1 MTAGMNHKAM
11 DHRDRRSTCD
21 QACLTRRT
29 EPAGLSVALQQA
41 YSRLAPAGTPTT
53 MPDDLRAWLRAWAV
67 RHALDRDRVETFI
80 TTHQGGL
87 VATLDAVH
95 HDLTTAHLLAPELLL
110 ALAAIDQD
118 PDRLRACWP
127 ADRDV
132 AELLSLAEDFG
143 RPYVS

>member
-1 MTAGMNHKAM
+1 MTAAMNHNAKN
-11 DHRDRRSTCD
+11 RWDRRSARG
-21 QACLTRRT
+21 QGCLTRRT
-29 EPAGLSVALQQA
+29 ESVGLIVTLQQA
-41 YSRLAPAGTPTT
+41 YSRLAPAGTSTT

-67 RHALDRDRVETFI
+67 RHALDRDQVQAFV

-95 HDLTTAHLLAPELLL
+95 HDLSTAHLLAPELLL
-110 ALAAIDQD
+110 VLAAIDQD
-118 PDRLRACWP
+118 PDRLRECWP

-143 RPYVS
+143 RPFVS

>member
-1 MTAGMNHKAM
+1 MTAAM
-11 DHRDRRSTCD
+11 DHNAKDHRGRRSARG
-21 QACLTRRT
+21 QRCLTRRT
-29 EPAGLSVALQQA
+29 EPAGLIVTLQQA

-53 MPDDLRAWLRAWAV
+53 MPDHLRAWLRAWAV
-67 RHALDRDRVETFI
+67 RHALDRDQVQAFV

-95 HDLTTAHLLAPELLL
+95 HDLSTAHLLAPELLL
-110 ALAAIDQD
+110 VLAAIDQD

-132 AELLSLAEDFG
+132 AELLTLAEDFG
-143 RPYVS
+143 RPYAS